1 MKNRYLKR
9 LHQKN
14 IGPFAPIDEE
24 FDENI
29 TATPDTRPNTDPLPN
44 PREIKQQLD
53 KYIIGQ
59 DEAKKTLALAV
70 YNHYTAVRYN
80 EEHKNDPD
88 FEPICKNNVLMYGPT
103 GCGKTELIRQI
114 ARILNHPVAVINTG
128 DLTSAGYKGKNA
140 NTILETLLTKASGDV
155 EKAASGIIFLD
166 EFDKLARNA
175 NGFGT
180 HNENRPEVMQ
190 ELLPIIEGGEFEC
203 GNDTIKTDNI
213 LFICAGAFEGLDKI
227 IQARCETTTAPVP
240 ATTHVIGFKMEEEKT
255 TPPLPKPQEKT
266 ALPLAN
272 TEDFL
277 KFGLI
282 REIMGRLPTICRLN
296 ALTKQDIERILTTG
310 KNSVIKQKQK
320 LIETQGCKLVVEP
333 AAITAIAEQ
342 AIAHGTGARGLPAI
356 VEKILRN
363 TMYNLAGDG
372 RHAQVTVTAASV
384 QQGNGPIVTE
394 LQQKPNRY
402 AV

>member
-1 MKNRYLKR
+1 MKNRYLKH

-14 IGPFAPIDEE
+14 VDPFATIDND

-29 TATPDTRPNTDPLPN
+29 TATPNIYHNTAPLPN

-59 DEAKKTLALAV
+59 DEAKKTLALTV
-70 YNHYTAVRYN
+70 YNHYTAARYN
-80 EEHKNDPD
+80 EEHKNDID
-88 FEPICKNNVLMYGPT
+88 FEPIGKNNVLMYGPT
-103 GCGKTELIRQI
+103 GCGKTELIKQI
-114 ARILNHPVAVINTG
+114 ARILNHPIAIINTG
-128 DLTSAGYKGKNA
+128 DLTSAGYKGKNV
-140 NTILETLLTKASGDV
+140 NTILDTLLTKAGGDV
-155 EKAASGIIFLD
+155 KKAATGIIFLD
-166 EFDKLARNA
+166 EFDKLSRNA
-175 NGFGT
+175 NGFGS

-203 GNDTIKTDNI
+203 GNKIIKTDNI

-227 IQARCETTTAPVP
+227 IQARCQKITAPVP
-240 ATTHVIGFKMEEEKT
+240 DTTHVIGFKIEEEKT
-255 TPPLPKPQEKT
+255 TPPLPKHMET
-266 ALPLAN
+266 TELPLAT

-296 ALTKQDIERILTTG
+296 ALTEQDIEHILTTG

-333 AAITAIAEQ
+333 AAITAIAKHV
-342 AIAHGTGARGLPAI
+342 IAHGTGARGLTAI
-356 VEKILRN
+356 VEKVLRN

-372 RHAQVTVTAASV
+372 RHAQVTITAACV
-384 QQGNGPIVTE
+384 QQGSGPIVTV
-394 LQQKPNRY
+394 LQQRPHRC